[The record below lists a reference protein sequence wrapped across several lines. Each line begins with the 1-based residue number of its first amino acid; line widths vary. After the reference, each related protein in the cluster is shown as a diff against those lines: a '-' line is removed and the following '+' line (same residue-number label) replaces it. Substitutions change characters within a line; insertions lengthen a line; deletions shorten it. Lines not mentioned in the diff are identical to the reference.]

1 MGDNCVIELTSSD
14 KIIFSKSW
22 VILSFY
28 IKYKKYNFT
37 SLGYIWIQLI
47 RVKSMDLRNNY

>member
-1 MGDNCVIELTSSD
+1 MGDNCVIELTSTG

-37 SLGYIWIQLI
+37 SLGHIWIQLI

>member
-1 MGDNCVIELTSSD
+1 MGDNCVIELTFSD

-37 SLGYIWIQLI
+37 SLGHIWIQLI

>member
-1 MGDNCVIELTSSD
+1 MGDNCVIELTSSG

-37 SLGYIWIQLI
+37 SLGHIWIQLI

>member
-37 SLGYIWIQLI
+37 SLGHIWIQLI

>member
-1 MGDNCVIELTSSD
+1 MGDNCVIELTSIG

-37 SLGYIWIQLI
+37 SLSHIWIQLI